1 MIFGQLYNLNLL
13 FVLFGEG
20 FVPILADD
28 FNGMLRAIR
37 SVAAEHSSG
46 GAIFFT
52 APTDAF
58 GVFGFERKAHFFL
71 FHRKS
76 IAERWAVVLI
86 DIGFY
91 NAV

>member
-1 MIFGQLYNLNLL
+1 
-13 FVLFGEG
+13 
-20 FVPILADD
+20 
-28 FNGMLRAIR
+28 MLRAIR

-52 APTDAF
+52 APADAF

-76 IAERWAVVLI
+76 IAERWAVILI

-91 NAV
+91 NAVRGGAISIGGNIIALAGYLCG